1 MYSSTVIPSEHKDLI
16 HDVAFNWYGT
26 QLATCS
32 SDQTLRIWSVDQSTQ
47 EWHCTAAWK
56 CHSGAVWKINWAHP
70 EFGQVLATCSFDRTA
85 AIWEEMPGDES
96 SIPGTG
102 GAAVSTFA
110 KFNPPPPPAS
120 SVNEHEPAAATSL
133 KTHWV
138 KRSSLVDSRTSVTD
152 VKFAPKRMGLI
163 LATCSGDGTV
173 RIYEAADV
181 MNLGQWSLQHE
192 IQCKTQA
199 SCLSWNHSLS
209 KSQPPMLAVGSDDT
223 SAILTEKVMIYEY
236 SDTNRRWLK
245 MDAISFM
252 SDPVH
257 DIAFA
262 PNIGRSYS
270 VLAVASKEL
279 KIVTLKP
286 NKGSQNLQKSSDKYD
301 IRLAGYFNDHAST
314 VWRVCWNATGTIVA
328 SSGDDGQV
336 RLWKSNYMDNWKC
349 VASLRGDGM
358 GGRMENVTFSSSSG
372 LRLPS
377 AALGLAQQQHQMV
390 MGVGAGNRGNSFF

>member
-1 MYSSTVIPSEHKDLI
+1 MHRCLEVSLRCCLED
-16 HDVAFNWYGT
+16 
-26 QLATCS
+26 QLGAS
-32 SDQTLRIWSVDQSTQ
+32 GIRSGEENRIRFILMILMLGS
-47 EWHCTAAWK
+47 C
-56 CHSGAVWKINWAHP
+56 
-70 EFGQVLATCSFDRTA
+70 QVLATCSFDRTA

-209 KSQPPMLAVGSDDT
+209 K
-223 SAILTEKVMIYEY
+223 
-236 SDTNRRWLK
+236 
-245 MDAISFM
+245 
-252 SDPVH
+252 
-257 DIAFA
+257 
-262 PNIGRSYS
+262 
-270 VLAVASKEL
+270 
-279 KIVTLKP
+279 
-286 NKGSQNLQKSSDKYD
+286 
-301 IRLAGYFNDHAST
+301 
-314 VWRVCWNATGTIVA
+314 
-328 SSGDDGQV
+328 
-336 RLWKSNYMDNWKC
+336 
-349 VASLRGDGM
+349 
-358 GGRMENVTFSSSSG
+358 
-372 LRLPS
+372 
-377 AALGLAQQQHQMV
+377 
-390 MGVGAGNRGNSFF
+390 

>member
-32 SDQTLRIWSVDQSTQ
+32 SDQTVRIWLVDKSSQ

-96 SIPGTG
+96 SVPGTG
-102 GAAVSTFA
+102 GAGAGSVSSSA
-110 KFNPPPPPAS
+110 PPGTSA
-120 SVNEHEPAAATSL
+120 NEHEAPSATSL

-138 KRSSLVDSRTSVTD
+138 KRCSLVDSRTSVTD
-152 VKFAPKRMGLI
+152 VKFAPKKMGLM

-173 RIYEAADV
+173 RIYEAADI
-181 MNLGQWSLQHE
+181 MDLSQWSLQHE
-192 IQCKTQA
+192 IQCKAQA
-199 SCLSWNHSLS
+199 SCLSWNHSIIS
-209 KSQPPMLAVGSDDT
+209 SQPPMFAVGSDDT
-223 SAILTEKVMIYEY
+223 SAIITEKVMIYEY
-236 SDTNRRWLK
+236 SDKNRRWLK

-286 NKGSQNLQKSSDKYD
+286 IRNSQNSQSSSDKYD
-301 IRLAGYFNDHAST
+301 IRLAGYFNEHSST
-314 VWRVCWNATGTIVA
+314 VWRVCWNATGTLVA

-336 RLWKSNYMDNWKC
+336 RLWKSNHMDNWKC
-349 VASLRGDGM
+349 IASLRGDGM
-358 GGRMENVTFSSSSG
+358 GGRMETMAFSSTSG
-372 LRLPS
+372 LKLPPT
-377 AALGLAQQQHQMV
+377 ALGLAQQQHPALFLGQ
-390 MGVGAGNRGNSFF
+390 